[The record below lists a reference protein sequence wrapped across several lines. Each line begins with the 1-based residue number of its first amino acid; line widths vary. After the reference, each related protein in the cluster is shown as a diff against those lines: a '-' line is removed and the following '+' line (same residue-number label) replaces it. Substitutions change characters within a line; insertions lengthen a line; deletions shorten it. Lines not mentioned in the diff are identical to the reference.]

1 MTTIDDRLTIDL
13 WLSLWIVV
21 KNNGSKSRLGDE
33 TLWKKGK
40 PWDLAKNWIS
50 LQPINIFPG
59 EKKILGAKIP
69 LWLPKY
75 CIFQAKQPQIL
86 SHHKTNRN
94 NSTTA
99 KMTTIPTITN
109 CRQTTIMTSIYRP
122 VQCVPLLL
130 HRQRGAEKPQQLQR
144 NSNLPFARS
153 WCHSWYLVNTIT
165 TVGSVLFQAGVL
177 FSVLSKWW
185 WWWWWSTFLA
195 CLVRSSGSSTNRII
209 VAVSSSSSW
218 ASLGGIRLGW
228 SLSLSSEHWSWPSS

>member
-1 MTTIDDRLTIDL
+1 MGFTVQTLQRCSLNLNQQKTRNISTVHFMTTIDDRLTIDL

-33 TLWKKGK
+33 TLWKKGE

-59 EKKILGAKIP
+59 ERKILGAKIP

-99 KMTTIPTITN
+99 TMTTIPTITN
-109 CRQTTIMTSIYRP
+109 CRQTTIMTSTSTCP
-122 VQCVPLLL
+122 VCSSSPAS
-130 HRQRGAEKPQQLQR
+130 AEGSGEAAAAAEELEP
-144 NSNLPFARS
+144 AV
-153 WCHSWYLVNTIT
+153 CTI
-165 TVGSVLFQAGVL
+165 
-177 FSVLSKWW
+177 VLS
-185 WWWWWSTFLA
+185 
-195 CLVRSSGSSTNRII
+195 
-209 VAVSSSSSW
+209 
-218 ASLGGIRLGW
+218 
-228 SLSLSSEHWSWPSS
+228 